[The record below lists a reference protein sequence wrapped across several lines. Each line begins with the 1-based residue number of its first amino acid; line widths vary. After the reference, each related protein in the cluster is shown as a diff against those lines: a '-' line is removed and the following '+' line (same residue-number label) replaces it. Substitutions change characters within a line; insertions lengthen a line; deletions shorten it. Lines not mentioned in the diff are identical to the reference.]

1 MARPRRERLV
11 LVSWSAGNREP
22 RSGERLGMERARGVR
37 LGMERL
43 QGELKVGIAE

>member
-1 MARPRRERLV
+1 M
-11 LVSWSAGNREP
+11 
-22 RSGERLGMERARGVR
+22 ERLGMERARGVR